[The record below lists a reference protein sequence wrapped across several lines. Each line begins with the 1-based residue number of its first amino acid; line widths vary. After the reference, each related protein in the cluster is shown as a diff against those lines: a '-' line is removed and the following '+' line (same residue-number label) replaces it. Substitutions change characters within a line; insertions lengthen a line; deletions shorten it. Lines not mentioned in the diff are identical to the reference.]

1 MANNQNLATLKNRES
16 GSSKTNRLT
25 HAQHALGNTKSLR
38 KAINAKCWDCCGGG
52 LTQSESKGVR
62 KEIALCTITDCSLWN
77 FRPYKNEKA
86 RARVR
91 SHARA
96 LDLSLKQNNHE
107 VNKK

>member
-1 MANNQNLATLKNRES
+1 MANNQNLALQKSRKS

-52 LTQSESKGVR
+52 LTEAESKGTR
-62 KEIALCTITDCSLWN
+62 KEIALCTITDCSLHY
-77 FRPYKNEKA
+77 FRPFKNKKA
-86 RARVR
+86 LIRIETPA
-91 SHARA
+91 SA
-96 LDLSLKQNNHE
+96 LDLSLKQNHE